1 MQHINS
7 RPEWYETSDENVM
20 ISHSIR
26 RLQPNIREKRIEFTM
41 EFSFDTSQS
50 ISLISENIE
59 HKYIE
64 LMTPR
69 IAQCHIMTIYGQTK
83 PH

>member
-20 ISHSIR
+20 ISRSIR
-26 RLQPNIREKRIEFTM
+26 RLQPSIREKRIEFTM
-41 EFSFDTSQS
+41 QFFFYTSQS
-50 ISLISENIE
+50 ISLISENTE

-69 IAQCHIMTIYGQTK
+69 IAQCHIMTIYAQTK
-83 PH
+83 PN

>member
-26 RLQPNIREKRIEFTM
+26 RIQPSIREKRIEFTM
-41 EFSFDTSQS
+41 EFFFDTSQS
-50 ISLISENIE
+50 ISLISEN
-59 HKYIE
+59 
-64 LMTPR
+64 T
-69 IAQCHIMTIYGQTK
+69 
-83 PH
+83 

>member
-26 RLQPNIREKRIEFTM
+26 RLQPSIREKRIEFTM
-41 EFSFDTSQS
+41 QFFFYTSQS
-50 ISLISENIE
+50 ISLISENTE

-69 IAQCHIMTIYGQTK
+69 IAQCHIMTIYAQTK
-83 PH
+83 PN

>member
-26 RLQPNIREKRIEFTM
+26 RLQPSIREKRIEFTM
-41 EFSFDTSQS
+41 EFFFDTSQS
-50 ISLISENIE
+50 ISLISEN
-59 HKYIE
+59 
-64 LMTPR
+64 T
-69 IAQCHIMTIYGQTK
+69 
-83 PH
+83 

>member
-7 RPEWYETSDENVM
+7 RPEWCETSDENVM

-26 RLQPNIREKRIEFTM
+26 RLQPSIREKRIEFTM
-41 EFSFDTSQS
+41 EFFFDTSQS
-50 ISLISENIE
+50 ISLISENTE
-59 HKYIE
+59 HKCIE

-69 IAQCHIMTIYGQTK
+69 IAQCHIMTIYAQTK